1 MPAQSSLKGSNS
13 HNTLKS
19 SIVPGGF
26 SALSLKLD
34 TTRHC
39 FHHNPGPQAH
49 HRHAGATASTLHYS
63 HTINPESDTWRFLG
77 SMPATQRY
85 KIHLERAIIHEVTGL
100 NDDERPGAGDL
111 RTRCQIPPQPL
122 LRSWIRLRENV
133 GLDASHAA
141 V

>member
-1 MPAQSSLKGSNS
+1 MPAQSSLKASNS

-34 TTRHC
+34 ATRHG
-39 FHHNPGPQAH
+39 FHHNPGPQAQ
-49 HRHAGATASTLHYS
+49 HRHTGATASTLHYS
-63 HTINPESDTWRFLG
+63 HTIDPESDTWRFLG

-85 KIHLERAIIHEVTGL
+85 KIHPERAIIHEVTGV

-111 RTRCQIPPQPL
+111 RARCQIPPQPL
-122 LRSWIRLRENV
+122 LRSWTRLQEGV
-133 GLDASHAA
+133 GLGSSYA
-141 V
+141 VV